1 MKHIAI
7 IGECMIELN
16 GKPFGSMHQ
25 TFGGDTLNAAVY
37 LSRGCEANLNQDDI
51 KVSYVTALG
60 ADPISKGMLERWQ
73 QEGVSTDLVLQDS
86 QRTPGLYLI
95 QLDDAGERT
104 FLYWRNQSAARYL
117 LQHPDFSQ
125 IKQALRNVDM
135 VFLSGI
141 TLAIL
146 PEQDR
151 IQLLNILVEL
161 KTQGVE
167 IAFDSNFRPALWP
180 QDENQTVKNSYQA
193 MYTLTDLALVTFDD
207 EQLIWGDTSP
217 EQTIERLTALGV
229 KRCIVKLG
237 ADGCLIQ
244 DATSQGD
251 TSQANREQ
259 DSGTASAPRA
269 VPTQPVEHVVDTTSA
284 GDSFNGGFLS
294 AYLAGEDLTTSCQRG
309 NTMAGVVIQ
318 HRGAIIA
325 KELTQAAI
333 TAI

>member
-117 LQHPDFSQ
+117 LQHPDFNQ

-151 IQLLNILVEL
+151 IELLNILVEL
-161 KTQGVE
+161 KAQGVE

-207 EQLIWGDTSP
+207 EQLIWGDSSP
-217 EQTIERLTALGV
+217 EQTIERLTTLGV

-244 DATSQGD
+244 DATIQS
-251 TSQANREQ
+251 NIHP
-259 DSGTASAPRA
+259 DSGAASAPLA
-269 VPTQPVEHVVDTTSA
+269 VPTLPVDHVVDTTSA

-294 AYLAGEDLTTSCQRG
+294 AYLAGEDLTKSCQRG

>member
-1 MKHIAI
+1 
-7 IGECMIELN
+7 MIELN

-117 LQHPDFSQ
+117 LQHPDFNQ

-151 IQLLNILVEL
+151 IELLNILVEL
-161 KTQGVE
+161 KAQGVE

-207 EQLIWGDTSP
+207 EQLIWGDSSP
-217 EQTIERLTALGV
+217 EQTIERLTTLGV

-244 DATSQGD
+244 DATIQS
-251 TSQANREQ
+251 NIHP
-259 DSGTASAPRA
+259 DSGAASAPLA
-269 VPTQPVEHVVDTTSA
+269 VPTLPVDHVVDTTSA

-294 AYLAGEDLTTSCQRG
+294 AYLAGEDLTKSCQRG

>member
-73 QEGVSTDLVLQDS
+73 HEGVSTDLVLQDS

-95 QLDDAGERT
+95 QLDEAGERT

-167 IAFDSNFRPALWP
+167 IAFDSNFRSALWP

-217 EQTIERLTALGV
+217 EQTIERLTSLGV

-237 ADGCLIQ
+237 ADGCLTQ
-244 DATSQGD
+244 DATSQ
-251 TSQANREQ
+251 SNRGQ
-259 DSGTASAPRA
+259 DSGAASAPRA
-269 VPTQPVEHVVDTTSA
+269 VPTHPVENVVDTTSA

-294 AYLAGEDLTTSCQRG
+294 AYLAGEDLVKSCQRG